1 MINLINKLKNLV
13 NKMSPTATDLHIPV
27 PISRDDKI
35 NKVIAD
41 YNKINDK
48 LKQLKI
54 NNTSINRET
63 DEYLEVDD
71 NIQTQDSQDV
81 YRGKAF

>member
-13 NKMSPTATDLHIPV
+13 NKLSPTATDVHIPV

-54 NNTSINRET
+54 NNTSVNREVS
-63 DEYLEVDD
+63 EYLEVDD
-71 NIQTQDSQDV
+71 TVQTQDNQDV

>member
-13 NKMSPTATDLHIPV
+13 NKLSPTATDLHIPV

-71 NIQTQDSQDV
+71 TVQTQDSQDV